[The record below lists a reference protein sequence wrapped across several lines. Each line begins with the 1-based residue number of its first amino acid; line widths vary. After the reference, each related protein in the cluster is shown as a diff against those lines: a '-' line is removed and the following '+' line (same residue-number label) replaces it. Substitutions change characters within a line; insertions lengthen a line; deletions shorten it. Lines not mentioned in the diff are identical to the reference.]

1 MQYHNN
7 NRLCLTY
14 EEFVPSIM
22 TESNYKYHKANKK
35 ISVHGYGGVG
45 RVVLIEF
52 ESLPDK
58 YRKAVKEAYGNP
70 YEYIAK
76 EPILKLIDWDYKAE
90 TFYQDYILPN
100 GGKLPS
106 VDKDS
111 KGKPVINYVKRYT
124 HAANW
129 LNMLSRLTDDKKAL
143 KRELNISMAA
153 FWQTATELINLKNV
167 NLPTNQK
174 RLKQKLSEYRANGYE
189 ILIEKHKFGNNYR
202 AKINDE
208 LSEAVLKTLLEQ
220 RNKHDDTVI
229 ADDYNKWA
237 KENGYQPI
245 SNETVGYRRRQWAA
259 ELMLSREGVA
269 KTYNKLSKQ
278 IHRDR
283 ASAPLL
289 LINSDDNNLDVYFI
303 KGKNKYYRPV
313 LYVVIDAFNDYILG
327 YAIGDVV
334 TKELIYEAYRNA
346 FAHVMELT
354 GGQYMWHQIQTD
366 HWGISGKNTTEL
378 EQFYN
383 RMGTFTPAG
392 HKNARTKYVEASF
405 GTIWHQ
411 ELKKVFKKNYS
422 GHNITSNE
430 KLNPDTLVTS
440 NFPDVNEAPS
450 MIATLIDNLRNTR
463 RKGCDLSRKEEWI
476 NAFINSEKSKKK
488 LITSETRLG
497 LFGKQTKL
505 PISVSSAGI
514 VFELNRVKRTYELSQ
529 KAIFDNI
536 GKKVNVTYDPYNFDE
551 ILVTD
556 GNTYREVISLFENTK
571 AALADQV
578 EGDRDRLN
586 ILMAEKATL
595 MDMINEP
602 LAARKAALE
611 RAKIDAESR
620 INAGVLIKEISHN
633 DTKLVG
639 AMDAGASDTDLEN
652 SITDIYDL
660 Y

>member
-7 NRLCLTY
+7 NRICLTY
-14 EEFVPSIM
+14 EEFVPAIM

-35 ISVHGYGGVG
+35 ITVHGYGGVG

-58 YRKAVKEAYGNP
+58 YRRSVIETYGNP

-90 TFYQDYILPN
+90 SYYREYVLPS
-100 GGKLPS
+100 GGKLPA
-106 VDKDS
+106 VDTDS
-111 KGKPVINYVKRYT
+111 NGKPIINYVKRYT
-124 HAANW
+124 QAANW
-129 LNMLSRLTDDKKAL
+129 LNMLARITEDKRAL

-153 FWQTATELINLKNV
+153 FWQTATELIVIKKI
-167 NLPTNQK
+167 NLPTNER
-174 RLKQKLSEYRANGYE
+174 RLKDKLEKYKGNGYE
-189 ILIEKHKFGNNYR
+189 TLIEKHKFGNSYR

-208 LSEAVLKTLLEQ
+208 LSEAVLKAMLEV

-237 KENGYQPI
+237 KENNYQPI
-245 SNETVGYRRRQWAA
+245 SPETVGYRRRMWAS
-259 ELMLSREGVA
+259 ELMLSREGIA
-269 KTYNKLSKQ
+269 KTYNKLSKH

-289 LINSDDNNLDVYFI
+289 LINSDDNNLDAYFI
-303 KGKNKYYRPV
+303 NGKNKYYRPV

-327 YAIGDVV
+327 YAVGDVV

-346 FAHVMELT
+346 FAHVCEMT
-354 GGQYMWHQIQTD
+354 GGQYLWRQIQTD

-383 RMGTFTPAG
+383 SMGTFTPAG

-411 ELKKVFKKNYS
+411 ELKKVFTDNYS
-422 GHNITSNE
+422 GPNIQSKE
-430 KLNPDTLVTS
+430 KLNPDTLITS
-440 NFPDVNEAPS
+440 NFPDVSEAPS
-450 MIATLIDNLRNTR
+450 MIAKLIDNLRNTK
-463 RKGCDLSRKEEWI
+463 RKGSEMTRQQEWI

-488 LITSETRLG
+488 AISSETRLS

-505 PISVSSAGI
+505 PIAVSAAGI
-514 VFELNRVKRTYELSQ
+514 VFELNKTKRTYELSQ
-529 KAIFDNI
+529 RAIFDNI
-536 GKKVNVTYDPYNFDE
+536 GKKVQVTYDPYNFDE
-551 ILVTD
+551 ILITD
-556 GNTYREVISLFENTK
+556 GNTYREVIPLFQNTK
-571 AALADQV
+571 AALADQQ
-578 EGDRDRLN
+578 EGDRARYN
-586 ILMAEKATL
+586 NLMAEKATL
-595 MDMINEP
+595 MDMIKEP
-602 LAARKAALE
+602 LEARKAALE
-611 RAKIDAESR
+611 RAKIDTESR
-620 INAGVLIKEISHN
+620 INAGVLIKEISHK
-633 DTKLVG
+633 DTKVMG
-639 AMDAGASDTDLEN
+639 AIEAGASDADLEN
-652 SITDIYDL
+652 SIFDL